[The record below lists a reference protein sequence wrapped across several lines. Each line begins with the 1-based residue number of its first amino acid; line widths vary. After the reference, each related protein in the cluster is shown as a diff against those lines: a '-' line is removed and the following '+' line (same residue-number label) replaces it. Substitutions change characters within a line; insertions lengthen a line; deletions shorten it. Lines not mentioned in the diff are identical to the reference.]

1 MIARSHLRTSFTI
14 LVTVW
19 LITLSRLTIA
29 SETDIVLV
37 VHPSVQT
44 QSVTRDT
51 ARAIFAMRQRTWP
64 NGQAIHVVVLPNRH
78 PIHERFTK
86 EVLGV
91 YPHQL
96 QLSWDRLV
104 FSGTGQA
111 PDQVSTPSDMLE
123 HIATTPG
130 AVGYIERGY
139 LDERVQVLPVE

>member
-1 MIARSHLRTSFTI
+1 MTARGHPWTVFAI
-14 LVTVW
+14 LVSVW
-19 LITLSRLTIA
+19 LVTLPRLAGA
-29 SETDIVLV
+29 SESDLLLV

-44 QSVTRDT
+44 PSISRDT

-64 NGQAIHVVVLPNRH
+64 NGQAIHVVVLPNRY
-78 PIHERFTK
+78 PMHERFTK
-86 EVLGV
+86 ELLGV

-111 PDQVSTPSDMLE
+111 PEQVETPDDMLE
-123 HIATTPG
+123 RIATTPG

-139 LDERVQVLPVE
+139 LDERVHVLPME